1 MLYKEEGIKNF
12 PKFDYKD
19 NSDVLVEL
27 GNLYEMLQD
36 LVKSKHKDG
45 NPSEKFFTQVQSKYP
60 VKRGKKK
67 PKNAIIYTNQ
77 VKNSFVVTHF
87 AGEVEYDDWKNFY
100 ARSLDVLSP
109 HLALTLSLSK
119 NSVLAELFDSSSTA
133 GGGGG
138 GGGGK
143 KKKKLLSVGK
153 AFQSALTDL
162 VQSIGQTK
170 VHYVRCLKSN
180 LEQDPMKF
188 DASYVERQMEQAGI
202 PAAGKILI
210 AGYPYKFSHYDFYMM
225 HRNLVSWGRDVGKDL
240 AQADGQD
247 GQASSVAVD
256 FCKRLV
262 EHVMEE
268 FPAYQG
274 TVVGK
279 TLVMFGIIQQKALR
293 QFCRSRKAIICL
305 QAMERGALVRR
316 SKKNKGRSEGMKMT
330 KSGRQWV
337 GRTLRKESTVRRYSS
352 QQDLML

>member
-1 MLYKEEGIKNF
+1 M
-12 PKFDYKD
+12 
-19 NSDVLVEL
+19 
-27 GNLYEMLQD
+27 
-36 LVKSKHKDG
+36 
-45 NPSEKFFTQVQSKYP
+45 
-60 VKRGKKK
+60 
-67 PKNAIIYTNQ
+67 
-77 VKNSFVVTHF
+77 
-87 AGEVEYDDWKNFY
+87 
-100 ARSLDVLSP
+100 
-109 HLALTLSLSK
+109 SK
-119 NSVLAELFDSSSTA
+119 NSVLAELLDSSSA
-133 GGGGG
+133 AGGGGGGG

-180 LEQDPMKF
+180 LDQVPMKF

-225 HRNLVSWGRDVGKDL
+225 HRNLVSWGREGRDL
-240 AQADGQD
+240 AQADGP
-247 GQASSVAVD
+247 ASSVAVD

-305 QAMERGALVRR
+305 QAMERGALVRT
-316 SKKNKGRSEGMKMT
+316 SMKNKGSEGMKMT